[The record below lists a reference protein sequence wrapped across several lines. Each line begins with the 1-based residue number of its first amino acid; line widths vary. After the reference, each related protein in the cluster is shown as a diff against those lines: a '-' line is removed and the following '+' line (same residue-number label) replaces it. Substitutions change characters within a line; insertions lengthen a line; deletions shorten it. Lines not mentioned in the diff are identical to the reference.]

1 MDRTT
6 QGLNPL
12 GASDFSLLHIVQICY
27 EDGALSTA
35 AKQPGNLML
44 NLKKRGAIPPLYQI
58 CHYNMHSSNFL

>member
-6 QGLNPL
+6 QGSNPL
-12 GASDFSLLHIVQICY
+12 GASDFSLLQIVQICS

-35 AKQPGNLML
+35 AKQLGNLTL

-58 CHYNMHSSNFL
+58 CHYNLHSYNFL